1 MCNVDIKRI
10 VNTKQYIYLYENE
23 NHINC
28 IGRMTFNFGKDGL
41 EFLHRWK
48 TLNSGLKSDNFSKE
62 FTYIVNEL
70 RKNLLRNCFQMQKYI
85 ESNPTMSWIEEGRKM
100 AVPRTKRR
108 KNGLSSTAAMIG
120 LTLLI
125 GFIASVVYIDSREMR
140 SQQQSYITREATLER
155 QIEEEKQRTLLLTEK
170 KKHTQTKQYV
180 EEVAKD
186 KLGLVY
192 PDEVLLKAK
201 ED

>member
-1 MCNVDIKRI
+1 
-10 VNTKQYIYLYENE
+10 
-23 NHINC
+23 
-28 IGRMTFNFGKDGL
+28 
-41 EFLHRWK
+41 
-48 TLNSGLKSDNFSKE
+48 
-62 FTYIVNEL
+62 
-70 RKNLLRNCFQMQKYI
+70 
-85 ESNPTMSWIEEGRKM
+85 
-100 AVPRTKRR
+100 
-108 KNGLSSTAAMIG
+108 MIG

-155 QIEEEKQRTLLLTEK
+155 QIEEEKQRTLLLTEQ

>member
-1 MCNVDIKRI
+1 
-10 VNTKQYIYLYENE
+10 
-23 NHINC
+23 
-28 IGRMTFNFGKDGL
+28 
-41 EFLHRWK
+41 
-48 TLNSGLKSDNFSKE
+48 
-62 FTYIVNEL
+62 
-70 RKNLLRNCFQMQKYI
+70 
-85 ESNPTMSWIEEGRKM
+85 
-100 AVPRTKRR
+100 
-108 KNGLSSTAAMIG
+108 MIG

>member
-1 MCNVDIKRI
+1 
-10 VNTKQYIYLYENE
+10 
-23 NHINC
+23 
-28 IGRMTFNFGKDGL
+28 
-41 EFLHRWK
+41 
-48 TLNSGLKSDNFSKE
+48 
-62 FTYIVNEL
+62 
-70 RKNLLRNCFQMQKYI
+70 
-85 ESNPTMSWIEEGRKM
+85 
-100 AVPRTKRR
+100 
-108 KNGLSSTAAMIG
+108 MIG

-155 QIEEEKQRTLLLTEK
+155 QIEEEKQRTLLLTEQ

-201 ED
+201 DD

>member
-1 MCNVDIKRI
+1 
-10 VNTKQYIYLYENE
+10 
-23 NHINC
+23 
-28 IGRMTFNFGKDGL
+28 
-41 EFLHRWK
+41 
-48 TLNSGLKSDNFSKE
+48 
-62 FTYIVNEL
+62 
-70 RKNLLRNCFQMQKYI
+70 
-85 ESNPTMSWIEEGRKM
+85 M
-100 AVPRTKRR
+100 AVTRTKRK

>member
-41 EFLHRWK
+41 EFLPRWK

-100 AVPRTKRR
+100 AAYLVETRNYKYYIRCVP
-108 KNGLSSTAAMIG
+108 
-120 LTLLI
+120 
-125 GFIASVVYIDSREMR
+125 
-140 SQQQSYITREATLER
+140 
-155 QIEEEKQRTLLLTEK
+155 
-170 KKHTQTKQYV
+170 
-180 EEVAKD
+180 
-186 KLGLVY
+186 Y
-192 PDEVLLKAK
+192 PDKSNAIYCYVK
-201 ED
+201 